1 MSGRFFR
8 SVSDSEDSS
17 SSSDEELMSDS
28 EDEQQEKK
36 TATSGSAPPAKS
48 SRFLKSGGGSDDDSS
63 DESDDDDDSDDSD
76 DDSDDSDD
84 SDKPKKPVG
93 GGQAPKVS
101 RFMRGAASDD
111 SDSDSDED
119 EVKKV
124 IRSAKDKRTDEVDG
138 VVKTIDNAQRID
150 DWIAIS
156 KEYDALLRLF
166 DRQKTMNEAIP
177 VSFYRCL
184 SGLEEFLNQ
193 TVASGKSKKMK
204 APNAKAMNGM
214 KSKLKKAIKDHDEE
228 ISKYRA
234 DPEQFEKD
242 LTAASA
248 PAPAP
253 TAARATSDQQAAA
266 DGEGDAAVPDDAFQT
281 VGKGGRAL
289 AITSEGLFKS
299 LAAVLE
305 ARGRKSTDRNEQVVV
320 LSKLLEVAES
330 TYQKLR
336 VLLALIAARFDYN
349 ASSNNYM
356 PVESWSAARLEVD
369 QLVQTLVA
377 DPSYEVRE
385 ETGDY
390 DDSIDRVPNEN
401 GEGAVVAVRGSIIS
415 FVDRLDD
422 EFTKHLQNLDPH
434 STEYLERLRDER
446 LLYSTI
452 VRAESYF
459 ERIVKS
465 SEKGTVADAR
475 QDALARVVMR
485 RLEHVYSKQS
495 NIIQALEAAAASAQ
509 QDADK
514 IAQASKFPMGQAVA
528 ASAQGPTQLV
538 RALCVHL
545 YKAPGLAGDRLRTR
559 AMLCHIYHTALHA
572 DYYLARDMLL
582 MSHLQDSI
590 SLADAATQILYN
602 RSVVQIGLCA
612 FRLGLVREA
621 HAALSEIF
629 ATGRTRELLAQGVQR
644 PNAYSA
650 ISAEQEKLDRQRQ
663 LPFHLHINLE
673 LLESAYLVCSML
685 LEVPHMARA
694 GSDPDQRRKVISRPF
709 RRMLDYTDRQVFS
722 GPPESA
728 RDHIMQATKSLQNGD
743 WRESSRLISDIA
755 IWKLLSSV
763 DEAGKGGAES
773 VKELLAQ
780 RIQEEGLRT
789 YLFSYS
795 AYYSSVSMQHLA
807 TTFDLELSQVRS
819 IVSKMIWNE
828 EIAASLDAF
837 PGSDNTSAGP
847 GTSTSPVVIFHRR
860 ETSRIHTLAQSLAER
875 ASNMLEQN
883 ERLLDAKLGDGPGGA
898 GAGGAGGRDR
908 EQREGGAGGSG
919 ERGGRREGRRGGG
932 RGGRGG
938 GGRGRGR
945 AQFQALPGQLAAS
958 R

>member
-1 MSGRFFR
+1 M
-8 SVSDSEDSS
+8 
-17 SSSDEELMSDS
+17 
-28 EDEQQEKK
+28 
-36 TATSGSAPPAKS
+36 
-48 SRFLKSGGGSDDDSS
+48 
-63 DESDDDDDSDDSD
+63 
-76 DDSDDSDD
+76 
-84 SDKPKKPVG
+84 
-93 GGQAPKVS
+93 
-101 RFMRGAASDD
+101 
-111 SDSDSDED
+111 
-119 EVKKV
+119 
-124 IRSAKDKRTDEVDG
+124 
-138 VVKTIDNAQRID
+138 
-150 DWIAIS
+150 
-156 KEYDALLRLF
+156 
-166 DRQKTMNEAIP
+166 
-177 VSFYRCL
+177 
-184 SGLEEFLNQ
+184 
-193 TVASGKSKKMK
+193 
-204 APNAKAMNGM
+204 
-214 KSKLKKAIKDHDEE
+214 
-228 ISKYRA
+228 
-234 DPEQFEKD
+234 
-242 LTAASA
+242 
-248 PAPAP
+248 
-253 TAARATSDQQAAA
+253 
-266 DGEGDAAVPDDAFQT
+266 
-281 VGKGGRAL
+281 
-289 AITSEGLFKS
+289 
-299 LAAVLE
+299 E

-356 PVESWSAARLEVD
+356 PIESWAAARLEVD
-369 QLVQTLVA
+369 QLIQTLAA
-377 DPSYEVRE
+377 DPSYQVRE
-385 ETGDY
+385 ETADY
-390 DDSIDRVPNEN
+390 DDTIDRVPNQN
-401 GEGAVVAVRGSIIS
+401 GEGSVVAVRGSIIS

-452 VRAESYF
+452 VRTESYF
-459 ERIVKS
+459 ELVVKS
-465 SEKGTVADAR
+465 GNASASDAQ

-495 NIIQALEAAAASAQ
+495 NIIQALETASASAQ
-509 QDADK
+509 PDAEK
-514 IAQASKFPMGQAVA
+514 LAQNSKFPMGPAVS
-528 ASAQGPTQLV
+528 ASPQGPAQLV

-572 DYYLARDMLL
+572 DYFLARDMLL

-612 FRLGLVREA
+612 FRLGLVKEA

-629 ATGRTRELLAQGVQR
+629 STGRTRELLAQGVQR
-644 PNAYSA
+644 QNAYSS
-650 ISAEQEKLDRQRQ
+650 ISPEQEKLDRQRQ

-694 GSDPDQRRKVISRPF
+694 GTDPDQRRKVISRPF

-728 RDHIMQATKSLQNGD
+728 RDHIMQATKALQNGD
-743 WRESSRLISDIA
+743 WRESCRLISEIA
-755 IWKLLSSV
+755 IWKLLSPV
-763 DEAGKGGAES
+763 DEAGKGSAES
-773 VKELLAQ
+773 VKTLLNQ

-795 AYYSSVSMQHLA
+795 AYYSSVGMQHLA
-807 TTFDLELSQVRS
+807 STFDLELSQVRS

-837 PGSDNTSAGP
+837 PGADGSSAAP
-847 GTSTSPVVIFHRR
+847 GSSTSPVVIFHRR

-883 ERLLDAKLGDGPGGA
+883 ERLLDAKLGDGPGGP
-898 GAGGAGGRDR
+898 GAGGRDR
-908 EQREGGAGGSG
+908 DQRDNAGSD
-919 ERGGRREGRRGGG
+919 ERGRREGRRGGG

-938 GGRGRGR
+938 GRGRGR
-945 AQFQALPGQLAAS
+945 AQFQALPGQIATA